1 MEFSYS
7 QTENFEIEKLS
18 SDTGYFIKPV
28 EINRGFSS
36 INKNLVQQSA
46 FRKVWKI
53 LLLTL
58 KSFSEYVSR
67 DESIM
72 SDLMS
77 KRNTG
82 ISSSQNSTLRSANGC
97 NGSNTIPLSA
107 LTDVNFTPTRQV
119 SFLTA
124 SLNPAVLCIAK
135 LLRSWPMLF
144 TIAFLAY
151 AVITIAFRALIRT
164 IDHTY

>member
-1 MEFSYS
+1 MITLISS
-7 QTENFEIEKLS
+7 KKLG
-18 SDTGYFIKPV
+18 GY
-28 EINRGFSS
+28 
-36 INKNLVQQSA
+36 
-46 FRKVWKI
+46 KI
-53 LLLTL
+53 LTHSVTIVSWQQIKTL
-58 KSFSEYVSR
+58 PLESFSEYVSR

-82 ISSSQNSTLRSANGC
+82 ISSSQNSTLRSATGC

-124 SLNPAVLCIAK
+124 SLYPAVLCIGK
-135 LLRSWPMLF
+135 LLRSWPML
-144 TIAFLAY
+144 LLQSHY
-151 AVITIAFRALIRT
+151 SV
-164 IDHTY
+164 D

>member
-1 MEFSYS
+1 M
-7 QTENFEIEKLS
+7 
-18 SDTGYFIKPV
+18 
-28 EINRGFSS
+28 
-36 INKNLVQQSA
+36 VQLCILQ
-46 FRKVWKI
+46 KVWII

-58 KSFSEYVSR
+58 KFFSEYVSR

-82 ISSSQNSTLRSANGC
+82 ISSSQNSTLRSATGC

-119 SFLTA
+119 SFLTT
-124 SLNPAVLCIAK
+124 SLYPVVLCIAK

-151 AVITIAFRALIRT
+151 AVKVQLF
-164 IDHTY
+164 

>member
-1 MEFSYS
+1 MFQNKYALKDISFLIIS
-7 QTENFEIEKLS
+7 VSLQQ
-18 SDTGYFIKPV
+18 IKTLP
-28 EINRGFSS
+28 
-36 INKNLVQQSA
+36 
-46 FRKVWKI
+46 
-53 LLLTL
+53 L

-82 ISSSQNSTLRSANGC
+82 ISSSQNSTLRSATGC

-119 SFLTA
+119 SFFLTA
-124 SLNPAVLCIAK
+124 S
-135 LLRSWPMLF
+135 F
-144 TIAFLAY
+144 
-151 AVITIAFRALIRT
+151 
-164 IDHTY
+164 